1 MTRLIVD
8 ASLPEKLSGLVQPV
22 ELCDQTGRVLGRY
35 FPKLDPSEYG
45 PLEPQISK
53 EELERRKR
61 DKGKT
66 YTTAE
71 VLAYLESL

>member
-8 ASLPEKLSGLVQPV
+8 ASLPDKLPSLVFPA
-22 ELCDQTGRVLGRY
+22 ELCDDRGRVIGRF
-35 FPKLDPSEYG
+35 FPHLDPSEYN
-45 PLEPQISK
+45 LEPQISQ
-53 EELERRKR
+53 EELQRRRQSNER
-61 DKGKT
+61 T

>member
-8 ASLPEKLSGLVQPV
+8 ASLHEKLQALVQPV
-22 ELCDQTGRVLGRY
+22 ELTDCDGRVLGRY
-35 FPKLDPSEYG
+35 FPRLDPSEYK
-45 PLEPQISK
+45 LEPQISK

-61 DKGKT
+61 SSEKT

-71 VLAYLESL
+71 VLAYLEKL